1 MSDDDGHYWTYREW
15 VRHTVN
21 KIATLGLG
29 VSDPKDREAYVRVQV
44 EAAIAQSL
52 RHGRS
57 GRGDDD
63 PVTP

>member
-1 MSDDDGHYWTYREW
+1 MTDDGHYWTYREW
-15 VRHTVN
+15 LKHTVD
-21 KIATLGLG
+21 KIVTLGLA
-29 VSDPKDREAYVRVQV
+29 VPDPQNREGYLRVKI

-63 PVTP
+63 PVSR

>member
-1 MSDDDGHYWTYREW
+1 MTGDGHYWTYREW
-15 VRHTVN
+15 LGHTVD
-21 KIATLGLG
+21 KIVTIGLS
-29 VSDPKDREAYVRVQV
+29 VPDEKTREDYLRVQIK
-44 EAAIAQSL
+44 AAIGQSL